1 MPLLGH
7 GAALC
12 VHGQLRLEPRRAG
25 LQRRQEE
32 SHSDPR
38 GAREGGQAQAQD
50 QVSVLVRAS
59 ERSTER
65 HCHTIVPYHSFN
77 TNNNDDTRPTIA
89 PRISTKSSGSKRQR
103 HYGMGVFVGVIMR
116 GLGGG
121 REQVSERA
129 VLVLVVGFRYN
140 GSQADPLQPMSER
153 QLWRRARCF
162 CEIRYGTQA
171 GTQDSERTNERTAD
185 ATAREAQQRA

>member
-1 MPLLGH
+1 
-7 GAALC
+7 
-12 VHGQLRLEPRRAG
+12 
-25 LQRRQEE
+25 
-32 SHSDPR
+32 
-38 GAREGGQAQAQD
+38 
-50 QVSVLVRAS
+50 
-59 ERSTER
+59 
-65 HCHTIVPYHSFN
+65 
-77 TNNNDDTRPTIA
+77 
-89 PRISTKSSGSKRQR
+89 
-103 HYGMGVFVGVIMR
+103 MR